1 MFEAVLFDWDGTL
14 ADSRKAIVVSF
25 QKALKE
31 INLEVPV
38 QYIERRMGIGASE
51 TFREILNAANRR
63 VDEKVVKQLVERKS
77 KVQIE
82 LAGEVA
88 LFEGARQLLG
98 ELQGKMKVG
107 LATMNNRAVV
117 MHLLQINGIADC
129 FDSVLTVEAVS
140 HSKPDPEIFLK
151 TAEQLKA
158 KPRGC
163 VVFEDSLFGVK
174 AAKSAGMC
182 CIAVTT
188 GVYSEQELA
197 VEKPDLIV
205 KTLKDPQILEFI
217 LQ

>member
-98 ELQGKMKVG
+98 ELQGKVKVG
-107 LATMNNRAVV
+107 LATMNTRAVV
-117 MHLLQINGIADC
+117 MHLLQI
-129 FDSVLTVEAVS
+129 
-140 HSKPDPEIFLK
+140 
-151 TAEQLKA
+151 
-158 KPRGC
+158 
-163 VVFEDSLFGVK
+163 
-174 AAKSAGMC
+174 
-182 CIAVTT
+182 
-188 GVYSEQELA
+188 
-197 VEKPDLIV
+197 
-205 KTLKDPQILEFI
+205 
-217 LQ
+217 